1 MAPQDR
7 YVDFA
12 DLSAAD
18 LIVDATYRG
27 GTKGDVTDDPLNKLL
42 PGSGNQGG
50 FRAVAVQGKPGYAFV
65 CLYSSLADR
74 DWPDYLD
81 TQAGTFTYYG
91 DNKRPGHR
99 LEDTPRGGNRLLS
112 ESFAALHAV
121 PHRRQAVPPFFIFTK
136 GERGRDVVFRGLAV
150 PGAKGLSP
158 TDDLVAVWKSSGG
171 ERFQNYKAIFTILDE
186 AVVSR
191 AWVNDLR
198 AGNPLSSNCPAA
210 WKKWVATG
218 VYLPLQAPPVV
229 EYRTK
234 EQQLPAKGQ
243 EPLVLCIYDYFKDD
257 PYSFEHCAAELA
269 CLVDSNIAGYD
280 LTRPWVDGGR
290 DAVGK
295 YRIGLKGNDI
305 TVDFAL
311 EAKCYALDSG
321 VGVKETSRLISRLR
335 YRQFGIF
342 VTTSYVSLQAYKE
355 IKEDGHPV
363 LIISSGDI
371 ARLLVDK
378 GYGTPEDVQQW
389 LLARFPRADS

>member
-1 MAPQDR
+1 MAQQQ

-12 DLSAAD
+12 DLTTAD

-27 GTKGDVTDDPLNKLL
+27 GNKGDAGDDPISKLL
-42 PGSGNQGG
+42 GCGNQGG
-50 FRAVAVQGKPGYAFV
+50 FRAVSSRSSPGYALV

-112 ESFAALHAV
+112 ESFASLHAV
-121 PHRRQAVPPFFIFTK
+121 PHRRQTVPPFFIFTK

-186 AVVSR
+186 AVLSR

-210 WKKWVATG
+210 WRKWVTTG

-234 EQQLPAKGQ
+234 EEQLPAKGQ
-243 EPLVLCIYDYFKDD
+243 EALVQCIFDYFKDD
-257 PYSFEHCAAELA
+257 PYAFEHCAAELA

-311 EAKCYALDSG
+311 EAKCYELHSG

-371 ARLLVDK
+371 ARLLVNK
-378 GYGTPEDVQQW
+378 GYGTPQDVLQW
-389 LLARFPRADS
+389 LSVRFPKVGA